1 VRGAPAGFEHGRNW
15 FDRDRFEPA
24 WRVGFVPNGLSGA
37 VCTRNIIAARGLKSR
52 RRRCQRATQA
62 ISGSHQ
68 FRETRDKLIERL
80 EQQTDAGAV
89 NVNEM
94 VRLYSREYDQ
104 PILTLMED
112 MQTQATVYYNVF
124 EDLKKG
130 SVSEDSAAV
139 LKDRYVSLGLIP
151 NSARFLNHCS
161 APVDAD
167 THHIATGVRV
177 GK

>member
-1 VRGAPAGFEHGRNW
+1 MSPGDAGDQW
-15 FDRDRFEPA
+15 EP
-24 WRVGFVPNGLSGA
+24 PDQS
-37 VCTRNIIAARGLKSR
+37 K
-52 RRRCQRATQA
+52 
-62 ISGSHQ
+62 Q
-68 FRETRDKLIERL
+68 FRGTRDKLIERL

-139 LKDRYVSLGLIP
+139 RLNSEFRQVSQSLFSP
-151 NSARFLNHCS
+151 S
-161 APVDAD
+161 
-167 THHIATGVRV
+167 
-177 GK
+177 

>member
-1 VRGAPAGFEHGRNW
+1 MPVAEANPMIGSRSGDGRRPAGFEHGRNW
-15 FDRDRFEPA
+15 FDRDRFEPV

-52 RRRCQRATQA
+52 RRRCHRATQA

-139 LKDRYVSLGLIP
+139 RLNSEFRQVSQSLFSP
-151 NSARFLNHCS
+151 S
-161 APVDAD
+161 
-167 THHIATGVRV
+167 
-177 GK
+177 

>member
-1 VRGAPAGFEHGRNW
+1 
-15 FDRDRFEPA
+15 
-24 WRVGFVPNGLSGA
+24 
-37 VCTRNIIAARGLKSR
+37 LK
-52 RRRCQRATQA
+52 
-62 ISGSHQ
+62 Q

-130 SVSEDSAAV
+130 SVSEDSAGV
-139 LKDRYVSLGLIP
+139 LKDRYVSLGL
-151 NSARFLNHCS
+151 NSEFRQVSQSLFS
-161 APVDAD
+161 PS
-167 THHIATGVRV
+167 
-177 GK
+177 

>member
-1 VRGAPAGFEHGRNW
+1 MSPGDAGDQW
-15 FDRDRFEPA
+15 EP
-24 WRVGFVPNGLSGA
+24 PDQ
-37 VCTRNIIAARGLKSR
+37 LK
-52 RRRCQRATQA
+52 
-62 ISGSHQ
+62 Q
-68 FRETRDKLIERL
+68 FRGTRDKLIERL
-80 EQQTDAGAV
+80 ERQTDAGAV

-161 APVDAD
+161 VPVDAD